1 MMEMDTLE
9 SRMAIAS
16 RPTPS
21 PRGALDPED
30 AAFAQFFGT
39 LAASPSV
46 ERVAVHGLG
55 GAVDLWVR
63 LRDDD
68 EANEMALYDALAT
81 YHATSG
87 VTTLVDLHL
96 VLASEPDSA
105 FPAGL
110 TVLYRRHP

>member
-1 MMEMDTLE
+1 
-9 SRMAIAS
+9 MAIAS
-16 RPTPS
+16 RPTSGPWS
-21 PRGALDPED
+21 APDPED
-30 AAFAQFFGT
+30 AAFAQLFGT

-46 ERVAVHGLG
+46 ERIAVHGLG
-55 GAVDLWVR
+55 GAIDLWAR
-63 LRDDD
+63 LQDDD
-68 EANEMALYDALAT
+68 EANEIALYDALAA

-87 VTTLVDLHL
+87 VTTLVDLHV

>member
-1 MMEMDTLE
+1 
-9 SRMAIAS
+9 MAIAS

-30 AAFAQFFGT
+30 AAFAQLFGT
-39 LAASPSV
+39 LAASPAV
-46 ERVAVHGLG
+46 ERIAVHGLG
-55 GAVDLWVR
+55 GTVDLWAR
-63 LRDDD
+63 LQDDD
-68 EANEMALYDALAT
+68 QASEMALYDALAT

-96 VLASEPDSA
+96 VLASEPDTA
-105 FPAGL
+105 FPSQL